1 MPGCEALNF
10 SATCC
15 STATCSGASP
25 VPRQQYQRISTSP
38 GFAAEP
44 LSGIL
49 VGAAD
54 AASDGAALS
63 DDDGDG
69 STLAAVDGAAAET
82 AGDAELAVDEQ
93 AATMITSAASSA
105 AEGRMPL
112 ARSRPGRLAAD
123 WLTDGRIE
131 ILLLSVL
138 VRGPRPARANDDTFH
153 VIARAIAPDIGPPE
167 FDRGAIGRRRD
178 AFDQERRCARAPA
191 EQPRLT
197 GTEQDRLESLTGA
210 RDVHAVSLGQHVV
223 EGPSLEIAR
232 EQSREPFGRPVA
244 LLEQERFTIREPQ
257 PFQAQG
263 RRAGIE
269 TERLGDRLPGSL
281 RPSRDE
287 PGLGIVAAR
296 LHLLGEAERI
306 REVDVETWCEHE
318 GPTAPRPLEAAV
330 AHHLAQ
336 RAPDRDQA
344 AAVALGEVALRR
356 EAVARPPLTGV
367 QRRSQVEIDLMMQ
380 RDRAQLES
388 ETGHRRVGG
397 LRMVR
402 AIRGSCAPFDC

>member
-54 AASDGAALS
+54 AASDGAAPS
-63 DDDGDG
+63 DDDGG

-93 AATMITSAASSA
+93 AATMITSAASRA
-105 AEGRMPL
+105 AEGRVPL
-112 ARSRPGRLAAD
+112 ARPRPGRLAAD

-178 AFDQERRCARAPA
+178 AFDQERRRARAPA

-223 EGPSLEIAR
+223 EGPSLEIGR
-232 EQSREPFGRPVA
+232 EQSREPLSRQGD

-257 PFQAQG
+257 PFQ
-263 RRAGIE
+263 
-269 TERLGDRLPGSL
+269 
-281 RPSRDE
+281 
-287 PGLGIVAAR
+287 
-296 LHLLGEAERI
+296 
-306 REVDVETWCEHE
+306 
-318 GPTAPRPLEAAV
+318 
-330 AHHLAQ
+330 
-336 RAPDRDQA
+336 
-344 AAVALGEVALRR
+344 
-356 EAVARPPLTGV
+356 
-367 QRRSQVEIDLMMQ
+367 
-380 RDRAQLES
+380 
-388 ETGHRRVGG
+388 
-397 LRMVR
+397 
-402 AIRGSCAPFDC
+402 

>member
-54 AASDGAALS
+54 AASDGAAPS
-63 DDDGDG
+63 DDDGG

-93 AATMITSAASSA
+93 AATMITSAASRA
-105 AEGRMPL
+105 AEGRVPL
-112 ARSRPGRLAAD
+112 ARPRPGRLAAD

-138 VRGPRPARANDDTFH
+138 VRGPRPARADDDTFH

-167 FDRGAIGRRRD
+167 FDRGAVGRRRD
-178 AFDQERRCARAPA
+178 AFDQERWGARAPA
-191 EQPRLT
+191 QQPGLASAK
-197 GTEQDRLESLTGA
+197 QDRFESLPRT
-210 RDVHAVSLGQHVV
+210 RDVDAIPLGQHFV
-223 EGPSLEIAR
+223 EGAR
-232 EQSREPFGRPVA
+232 LKVGRQQSGEPLGRQVD
-244 LLEQERFTIREPQ
+244 LLEQERLAIG
-257 PFQAQG
+257 QAKSFEVQG

-269 TERLGDRLPGSL
+269 AERLGDSLASRLGASG
-281 RPSRDE
+281 DK
-287 PGLGIVAAR
+287 AR
-296 LHLLGEAERI
+296 
-306 REVDVETWCEHE
+306 
-318 GPTAPRPLEAAV
+318 
-330 AHHLAQ
+330 
-336 RAPDRDQA
+336 
-344 AAVALGEVALRR
+344 
-356 EAVARPPLTGV
+356 
-367 QRRSQVEIDLMMQ
+367 
-380 RDRAQLES
+380 
-388 ETGHRRVGG
+388 
-397 LRMVR
+397 
-402 AIRGSCAPFDC
+402 